1 MVLLTD
7 YEMQTGSNAYAPS
20 VSHAGWLSRSRDQ
33 EPEPVNHHPTILPND
48 LRDQCLL
55 AL

>member
-7 YEMQTGSNAYAPS
+7 YEMQTESNACAPS
-20 VSHAGWLSRSRDQ
+20 ASRAGWLSHSRDQ
-33 EPEPVNHHPTILPND
+33 KPEPMNHPTILSKD
-48 LRDQCLL
+48 LCDQCHL